1 MKRRIIKMKHIS
13 YILAFLFST
22 LTFAQNNKLFDEANA
37 LYNESNYTEA
47 LEKYKTILESGEHSA
62 ELYFN
67 IANAHYKLNHIAP
80 SIYYY
85 EKALLLKP
93 NDKDIQ
99 NNIAFARNMTVD
111 AIDSVPEI
119 GISKL
124 IKNVTN
130 TMSFDGWA
138 KTSVILVV
146 LFVILFILYYFTY
159 STSKKRFAFV
169 SSNISLLLA
178 IVSLAFA
185 FHKFKLVEND
195 QPAIV
200 FAQETKIKSEPN
212 LRSTEAFV
220 LHEGTK
226 VQVLDTVSNWKKIK
240 LSDGKTGWVINDDI
254 KMLKIF

>member
-1 MKRRIIKMKHIS
+1 MKQLI
-13 YILAFLFST
+13 YILAFFGSI
-22 LTFAQNNKLFDEANA
+22 LTFAQNSQLFDDANA
-37 LYNESNYTEA
+37 LYNDANYTEA
-47 LEKYKTILESGEHSA
+47 LEKYKTVLNSGEHSA

-67 IANAHYKLNHIAP
+67 IGNAHYKLNHIAP

-93 NDKDIQ
+93 NDKDIK

-111 AIDSVPEI
+111 AIDSVPEV

-130 TMSFDGWA
+130 MMSFDGWA
-138 KTSVILVV
+138 KTAIVFVM
-146 LFVILFILYYFTY
+146 LFVMLFIAYYFSH
-159 STSKKRFAFV
+159 STSKKRLTFLTSNLSFV
-169 SSNISLLLA
+169 LA
-178 IVSLAFA
+178 IVSLVFA
-185 FHKFKLVEND
+185 FHKFKLVSND
-195 QPAIV
+195 QPAII

-212 LRSTEAFV
+212 LRSTESFV

-240 LSDGKTGWVINDDI
+240 LSDGKVGWIANDDI
-254 KMLKIF
+254 KMLKNF

>member
-1 MKRRIIKMKHIS
+1 MKKIG
-13 YILAFLFST
+13 YILIFLLST
-22 LTFAQNNKLFDEANA
+22 LTFAQNNQLFDDANG
-37 LYNESNYTEA
+37 LYNDANYTEA
-47 LEKYKTILESGEHSA
+47 LEKYKTIFDSGEHSA

-67 IANAHYKLNHIAP
+67 MANAHYKLNHIAP

-93 NDKDIQ
+93 HDKDIQ

-111 AIDSVPEI
+111 AIDSVPEV

-130 TMSFDGWA
+130 MMSFDAWA
-138 KTSVILVV
+138 KTSVILV
-146 LFVILFILYYFTY
+146 LFFVMLFIVYYFTN
-159 STSKKRFAFV
+159 STSKKRFTFLT
-169 SSNISLLLA
+169 SNVSLLLA
-178 IVSLAFA
+178 IVSLVFA
-185 FHKFKLVEND
+185 FHKFKLVKNN

-212 LRSTEAFV
+212 LRSAEAFV

-226 VQVLDTVSNWKKIK
+226 VQVLDTISNWKKIK
-240 LSDGKTGWVINDDI
+240 LSDGKTGWITDDDI
-254 KMLKIF
+254 KMLKTF

>member
-1 MKRRIIKMKHIS
+1 MKQLF
-13 YILAFLFST
+13 YILTFLLST
-22 LTFAQNNKLFDEANA
+22 LAWAQNNQLFDEANT
-37 LYNESNYTEA
+37 LYNEANYIEA
-47 LEKYKTILESGEHSA
+47 LEKYNAILESNEHSA

-93 NDKDIQ
+93 NDKDIK

-111 AIDSVPEI
+111 AIDSVPEV
-119 GISKL
+119 GISKF

-130 TMSFDGWA
+130 MMSFDAWA
-138 KTSVILVV
+138 QFAVSLVV
-146 LFVILFILYYFTY
+146 LFVILFIMYYFTY
-159 STSKKRFAFV
+159 STSKKRLAFV
-169 SSNISLLLA
+169 SGNLSLLLA
-178 IVSLAFA
+178 IIALGFA
-185 FHKFKLVEND
+185 FHKFKLVSND

-226 VQVLDTVSNWKKIK
+226 VQVLDTVSDWKKIK
-240 LSDGKTGWVINDDI
+240 LADGKTGWIMKEDI
-254 KMLKIF
+254 KMIKTF

>member
-1 MKRRIIKMKHIS
+1 MKQLI
-13 YILAFLFST
+13 YILAYLVSV
-22 LTFAQNNKLFDEANA
+22 LTFAQNNQVFDEANA
-37 LYNESNYTEA
+37 LYNDASYTEA
-47 LEKYKTILESGEHSA
+47 LEKYKTILDSGEHSA

-111 AIDSVPEI
+111 AIDSVPEV
-119 GISKL
+119 GISKI
-124 IKNVTN
+124 IKNITN
-130 TMSFDGWA
+130 TMSFDAWA
-138 KTSVILVV
+138 KTAIVCIM
-146 LFVILFILYYFTY
+146 LFVMLFIAYYFTY

-169 SSNISLLLA
+169 ASNVSLLLA
-178 IVSLAFA
+178 IGSLVFA
-185 FHKFKLVEND
+185 FHKFKLVNND

-212 LRSTEAFV
+212 LRSSEAFI

-240 LSDGKTGWVINDDI
+240 LSDGKTGWIMNDDI
-254 KMLKIF
+254 KMVKTF